1 MECSGIEV
9 TMDSDFLLIQRMKSG
24 DEQAI
29 DVFVHK
35 YYPVIFRYC
44 RLHINDYGHA
54 EDITQEAFERFFR
67 TLERYHHYGKAAN
80 YLYVIAANACRDYYR
95 KKDEPVMEIV
105 PEHAVSK
112 TENLEDYVDV
122 RMALDSLP
130 PEIKE
135 AAILFFC
142 QEIKQ
147 KEIAK
152 ILGIGLPLVKY
163 RIRKA
168 RELLSGYLREEP

>member
-1 MECSGIEV
+1 
-9 TMDSDFLLIQRMKSG
+9 MDSDFLLIQKMKIG

-29 DVFVHK
+29 DAFVHK
-35 YYPVIFRYC
+35 YYPVILQYC
-44 RLHINDYGHA
+44 RLHVRDYGHA
-54 EDITQEAFERFFR
+54 EDVTQETFEHFFR
-67 TLERYHHYGKAAN
+67 TLSRYQHYGKAAN
-80 YLYVIAANACRDYYR
+80 YLYVIAANACKDYYR
-95 KKDEPVMEIV
+95 KKDEPAMEIM
-105 PEHAVSK
+105 PEHAFSK
-112 TENLEDYVDV
+112 TENLEEYIDV

-135 AAILFFC
+135 TAILYFC

-168 RELLSGYLREEP
+168 RELLSEYLGKEKPL

>member
-1 MECSGIEV
+1 
-9 TMDSDFLLIQRMKSG
+9 MDSDFLLIQKMKIG

-29 DVFVHK
+29 DAFVHK
-35 YYPVIFRYC
+35 YYPLILQYC
-44 RLHINDYGHA
+44 RLHIRDYGHA
-54 EDITQEAFERFFR
+54 EDVTQETFEHFFR
-67 TLERYHHYGKAAN
+67 TLNRYQHYGKAAN
-80 YLYVIAANACRDYYR
+80 YLYVIAANACKDYYR
-95 KKDEPVMEIV
+95 KKDEPAMEIM
-105 PEHAVSK
+105 PEYAVSQ
-112 TENLEDYVDV
+112 TGDLEEYMNVH
-122 RMALDSLP
+122 MALDSLP

-135 AAILFFC
+135 TAILYFC

-168 RELLSGYLREEP
+168 RELLFEYLGKEKPL

>member
-1 MECSGIEV
+1 
-9 TMDSDFLLIQRMKSG
+9 MDSDFLLIQKMKIG

-29 DVFVHK
+29 DAFVHK
-35 YYPVIFRYC
+35 YYPVILRYC
-44 RLHINDYGHA
+44 RLHVRDYGHA
-54 EDITQEAFERFFR
+54 EDVTQDTFEHFFR
-67 TLERYHHYGKAAN
+67 TLNRYQHYGKAAN
-80 YLYVIAANACRDYYR
+80 YLYVIAANACKDYYR
-95 KKDEPVMEIV
+95 KKDEPVMESIS
-105 PEHAVSK
+105 EHALSK
-112 TENLEDYVDV
+112 TENLEEYVDV
-122 RMALDSLP
+122 RMALDNLP

-135 AAILFFC
+135 TAILFFC

-168 RELLSGYLREEP
+168 RALLSAYLGKEKPL

>member
-9 TMDSDFLLIQRMKSG
+9 MMDSDFLLIQRMKNG

-35 YYPVIFRYC
+35 YYPMIFRYC

-80 YLYVIAANACRDYYR
+80 YLYVIAANACKDYYR

>member
-1 MECSGIEV
+1 
-9 TMDSDFLLIQRMKSG
+9 MDSDFLLIQKMKIG

-29 DVFVHK
+29 DAFVHK
-35 YYPVIFRYC
+35 YYPLILQYC
-44 RLHINDYGHA
+44 RLHIRDYGHA
-54 EDITQEAFERFFR
+54 EDVTQETFEHFFR
-67 TLERYHHYGKAAN
+67 TLSRYQHYGKAAN
-80 YLYVIAANACRDYYR
+80 YLYVIAANACKDYYR
-95 KKDEPVMEIV
+95 KKDEPAMEIM
-105 PEHAVSK
+105 PEYAVSQ
-112 TENLEDYVDV
+112 TGDLEEYMNVH
-122 RMALDSLP
+122 MALDSLP

-135 AAILFFC
+135 TAILYFC

-168 RELLSGYLREEP
+168 RELLFEYLGKEKPL